1 MGLFSYQLKR
11 LSGSVL
17 TDNSLLLYQFFLM
30 FMAETAESEKTY
42 VLIRYLRTWN
52 DAQTYCRQHYKDL
65 PIIESAEDN
74 ANVQAV
80 KPLVDA
86 WIGLYREAWTWSN
99 NQSSSFRNWQF
110 REPDNAFLNEYCVAE
125 DYQHNWRDTDCQ
137 RKIAFICHKGDHY
150 QTENFLLCSN

>member
-1 MGLFSYQLKR
+1 MDIVNKVKSRFHQRGSLKPCFHR
-11 LSGSVL
+11 GHVIAEFKYY
-17 TDNSLLLYQFFLM
+17 TDIHFYL
-30 FMAETAESEKTY
+30 
-42 VLIRYLRTWN
+42 RYLRTWN

-99 NQSSSFRNWQF
+99 NQSNSFRNWQF
-110 REPDNAFLNEYCVAE
+110 REPDNAFLNEYCVWDDWAC
-125 DYQHNWRDTDCQ
+125 DSRRY
-137 RKIAFICHKGDHY
+137 FICFQEFWH
-150 QTENFLLCSN
+150 QTSDLTNYTFDLRP